1 MKTSIP
7 TRHINKTFL
16 SSVMKMLPGTILTL
30 AVCQCCSREPSTAQL
45 DTAERMLF
53 NNPDS
58 AMSLTSELRTP
69 RQMLIY
75 NTAHYAKYREI
86 DKELEG
92 CTYIYYIEEEN
103 ECAASDVC
111 LAKLLH
117 GIRQYDEGD
126 FTEAMTTLLKVEDD
140 IHELPH
146 AYFKGVVQFYI
157 ARIYLKE
164 DLYENALRHFRKELE
179 YSKEIGSFPLIAK
192 SADHLFAVFRFTNEK
207 DSALYYIQYS
217 LKYKDDN
224 DSVELANIYNNFAV
238 LIDKYY
244 PDSVSRIES
253 LYKKALEYKGDREYA
268 TLANMAELYYKHGR
282 ISEANAIADRVQAE
296 APKDITISNARFL
309 ISRTLY
315 HYYDSIGSVDSAY
328 KYYKLYLM
336 YDSIENNFKEQ
347 KHIVALTERH
357 ESKKI
362 VSKYTSSFKY
372 VLALIA
378 LVVVLTIILFR
389 IYYKKKA
396 QKMRMEKSF
405 ILDMLDKKDK
415 EVHKQKKEVTK
426 HKNVIKEKER
436 ENSILKQELEKS
448 SMTQQELEQ
457 SLDTFANKLFEF
469 KKSIMNIDIYYSTLY
484 EKLVNGKKENMVFME
499 ELQTA
504 VPQMKERDKI
514 ICLLLYMKYS
524 KDRICE
530 ITDMNQNVYRTAK
543 SRLKSKLSESQ
554 SKSKVVETL
563 LKECF

>member
-16 SSVMKMLPGTILTL
+16 SSVIKVLPGTILTL

-53 NNPDS
+53 DNPDS

-75 NTAHYAKYREI
+75 NTARYAKYREI
-86 DKELEG
+86 DKELEE
-92 CTYIYYIEEEN
+92 CTYTYYIEEEN

-126 FTEAMTTLLKVEDD
+126 FTEAITTLLKVEDD

-146 AYFKGVVQFYI
+146 AYFKGVAQFYI

-164 DLYENALRHFRKELE
+164 DLYENSLRHFRKELE

-282 ISEANAIADRVQAE
+282 ISEANAIADRVQTE

-328 KYYKLYLM
+328 KYHKLYLM

-378 LVVVLTIILFR
+378 LAVVLTIILLR

-415 EVHKQKKEVTK
+415 EVNKQKKEVTK

>member
-16 SSVMKMLPGTILTL
+16 SSVIKVLPGTILTL

-53 NNPDS
+53 DNPDS

-92 CTYIYYIEEEN
+92 CTYTYYIEEEN

-117 GIRQYDEGD
+117 GIRQYDEEN
-126 FTEAMTTLLKVEDD
+126 FTEAMKTLLKVEDD

-164 DLYENALRHFRKELE
+164 DLYENSLRHFRKELE

-192 SADHLFAVFRFTNEK
+192 SANHLFAVFRFTNEK

-253 LYKKALEYKGDREYA
+253 LYKKAMEYKGDREYA

-328 KYYKLYLM
+328 KYHKLYLM

-378 LVVVLTIILFR
+378 LAVVLTIILLR

-415 EVHKQKKEVTK
+415 EVNKQKKEVTK

>member
-1 MKTSIP
+1 MKTSIQ

-16 SSVMKMLPGTILTL
+16 SSVMKVFPGTILTL

-92 CTYIYYIEEEN
+92 CTYTYYIEEGN

-117 GIRQYDEGD
+117 GIRQYDEEN
-126 FTEAMTTLLKVEDD
+126 FTEAMKTLLKVEDD

-164 DLYENALRHFRKELE
+164 DLYENSLRHFRKELE

-192 SADHLFAVFRFTNEK
+192 SANHLFAVFRFTNEK

-253 LYKKALEYKGDREYA
+253 LYKKAMEYKGDREYA

-328 KYYKLYLM
+328 KYHKLYLM

-378 LVVVLTIILFR
+378 LVVVLTIILLR

-396 QKMRMEKSF
+396 QKIRMEKSF

-415 EVHKQKKEVTK
+415 EVNKQKKEVTK